1 MVLDVDEASQMV
13 RFGRDLVK
21 HFVGMAPAEFPVFAR
36 NPERN
41 TLMGGR
47 RINFNT
53 VGSPP
58 NISDLA
64 RGRRP
69 GTYEDLCNL
78 VKLNHAFGVIH
89 LAGGA
94 VVEPLDLPVPTRHLD
109 NVYAI
114 LRYTDRPVMAR
125 AVSRFRAE
133 DAIRLVAIAR
143 GRSMEELV
151 AEPSVLTSFNV
162 NSPRRV
168 DEELLDGLMCFCEFG
183 QVNVVTPFT
192 LAGAMAPVSLA
203 GALVE
208 QTAEALAIIAFTQM
222 VRAGRAGRVRRLHL
236 QCRHALRRAR
246 LRHARICQGDAR
258 RRAVGAAF
266 QVAVS
271 LVERECVEC
280 GRCAIDL

>member
-1 MVLDVDEASQMV
+1 MKEDGGRRRSPRGGRGGSRKHEALGPVDNPYPPLDILSPDGLARIVDRAYRLLEEGGLEFRSARALAILKAHGADVDEASQMV
-13 RFGRDLVK
+13 RFGRDLIQ

-36 NPERN
+36 NPERD

-78 VKLNHAFGVIH
+78 VKLNHALGVIH

-125 AVSRFRAE
+125 AVSRYRAE

-143 GRSMEELV
+143 GRSMEE
-151 AEPSVLTSFNV
+151 
-162 NSPRRV
+162 
-168 DEELLDGLMCFCEFG
+168 
-183 QVNVVTPFT
+183 
-192 LAGAMAPVSLA
+192 
-203 GALVE
+203 
-208 QTAEALAIIAFTQM
+208 M
-222 VRAGRAGRVRRLHL
+222 VGRALGAHLL
-236 QCRHALRRAR
+236 QCQFAA
-246 LRHARICQGDAR
+246 AR
-258 RRAVGAAF
+258 R
-266 QVAVS
+266 
-271 LVERECVEC
+271 
-280 GRCAIDL
+280 